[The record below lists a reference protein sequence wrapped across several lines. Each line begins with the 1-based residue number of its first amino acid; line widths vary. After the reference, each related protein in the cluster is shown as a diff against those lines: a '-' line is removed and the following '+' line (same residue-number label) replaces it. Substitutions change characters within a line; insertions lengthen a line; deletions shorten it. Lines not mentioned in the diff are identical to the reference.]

1 MGSDSSD
8 RVRNGAELGHNRGK
22 NGALLKS
29 TMGNFKSI
37 IDSSLLNII
46 DRALPI
52 KQLYSNTLLQ
62 RSRVCQ
68 TEVSS

>member
-8 RVRNGAELGHNRGK
+8 RVRNGAELGHNRG
-22 NGALLKS
+22 ALLKN

-62 RSRVCQ
+62 RSRVRQ
-68 TEVSS
+68 TDEL